1 MIIEK
6 HNVEMGVLYYSGKQ
20 SKVIVL
26 EAIGKVTSHFHLA
39 KLDFGRV
46 FIIYNSSYKCYGKKS
61 TVCSTCLLLT
71 TSHFYFNRK

>member
-1 MIIEK
+1 MIIEP
-6 HNVEMGVLYYSGKQ
+6 HNVEMGVLYSGKQ

-46 FIIYNSSYKCYGKKS
+46 FIICNSSYK
-61 TVCSTCLLLT
+61 LML
-71 TSHFYFNRK
+71 